1 MKKLKLQ
8 IDSLQVQSF
17 DTTDGA
23 PAERGTV
30 RGQGVP
36 TAQNDAPS
44 DDFGCTW
51 ICITL
56 SCLCGNTEK
65 LLCSAAGCPVVA
77 QQDEIG

>member
-8 IDSLQVQSF
+8 IESLQVQSF
-17 DTTDGA
+17 NTTNGDQG
-23 PAERGTV
+23 ERGTV
-30 RGQGVP
+30 RGQ
-36 TAQNDAPS
+36 NAPS
-44 DDFGCTW
+44 EDFGCTW

-77 QQDEIG
+77 QQDEMG

>member
-8 IDSLQVQSF
+8 IESLQVQSF
-17 DTTDGA
+17 NTTSGGQG
-23 PAERGTV
+23 ERGTV
-30 RGQGVP
+30 HGQG
-36 TAQNDAPS
+36 APS
-44 DDFGCTW
+44 EDFGCTW

-77 QQDEIG
+77 GQDGAG

>member
-8 IDSLQVQSF
+8 IESLQVQSF
-17 DTTDGA
+17 DTTSADQG
-23 PAERGTV
+23 ERGTV
-30 RGQGVP
+30 RAHG
-36 TAQNDAPS
+36 DS
-44 DDFGCTW
+44 EDFGCTW

-77 QQDEIG
+77 EQDQAG